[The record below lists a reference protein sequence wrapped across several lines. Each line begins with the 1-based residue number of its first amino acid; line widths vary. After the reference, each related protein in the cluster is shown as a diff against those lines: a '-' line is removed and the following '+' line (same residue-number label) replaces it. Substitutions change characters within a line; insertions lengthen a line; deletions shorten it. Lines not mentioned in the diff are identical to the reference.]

1 MAKQI
6 MKIKYNSLFRSM
18 CKMWEQRGQN
28 KGRGEVVC
36 CLLTCLP
43 LALHHV
49 FSVRVLS
56 IKGQKWFLKK
66 KKKRK
71 KKPLLFIVKARVYIQ
86 YINYILYICSIKF
99 LVGEGEQLVGKIS
112 LKGSLRE

>member
-1 MAKQI
+1 MSVNPLQMAKQI

-56 IKGQKWFLKK
+56 LKGQKWFLKK
-66 KKKRK
+66 KKKK
-71 KKPLLFIVKARVYIQ
+71 KENKKPLLFIVKARVYIH
-86 YINYILYICSIKF
+86 YINLYTVY
-99 LVGEGEQLVGKIS
+99 LQY
-112 LKGSLRE
+112 